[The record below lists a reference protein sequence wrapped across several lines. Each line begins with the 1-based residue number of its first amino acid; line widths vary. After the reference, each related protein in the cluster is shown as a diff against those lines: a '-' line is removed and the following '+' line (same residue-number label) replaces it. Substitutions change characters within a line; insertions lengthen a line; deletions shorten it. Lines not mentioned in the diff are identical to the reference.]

1 MSTDNPTWSLLELQE
16 KLDEYEELLV
26 SIGMSRNTINTYTQH
41 PERFIRFL
49 IGEYTPEGPRGDSE
63 THALSKSQL
72 NIRSKYAPLTEYL
85 NQLTEPL
92 IDLSFHEIEKILGFD
107 LPASAFQYQAWWAN
121 EREGT
126 HSHARSW
133 LNASFKTANV
143 DLNTKTVTFYQWQ

>member
-26 SIGMSRNTINTYTQH
+26 SKGMSRNTINTYTQH

-63 THALSKSQL
+63 SHSQNQSQL
-72 NIRSKYAPLTEYL
+72 NMRSKYAPLTEYL
-85 NQLTEPL
+85 NQITEPL
-92 IDLSFHEIEKILGFD
+92 IDLSFHEIEKILSFS

-121 EREGT
+121 EQNGT

-143 DLNTKTVTFYQWQ
+143 DLNTKTVTFFQ

>member
-26 SIGMSRNTINTYTQH
+26 SKGMSRNTINTYTQH

-72 NIRSKYAPLTEYL
+72 NMRSKYAPLTEYL
-85 NQLTEPL
+85 NQLTEPP
-92 IDLSFHEIEKILGFD
+92 INLSFHEIEKILGFD
-107 LPASAFQYQAWWAN
+107 LPASAFQHQAWWAN

-143 DLNTKTVTFYQWQ
+143 DLNTKTVTFFQ